1 MRTLWL
7 ANNLT
12 FVFGALLMC
21 FGCFFHITPTEN
33 QKANKK
39 LFLDTSGAVNTF
51 FVETL
56 ALFRN
61 FLCESGFCW
70 TVHTYTYM
78 HTHIHAQIYWN
89 CWSFTFTKSPRSF
102 CPIID
107 LVMTF
112 ALLRWQKIC
121 WNIIVS
127 IISKYLAYFDEIVV
141 NFCHF
146 CTAKFIILLVNSL
159 PSVYESVWKLFT
171 KLNIFFMPKSAP
183 SSSHGSHETYWN
195 ASWTLI
201 FFIFQVR
208 VCYAKTI
215 IIFGV
220 LLLCSL
226 LAFTHWFPLFFSQ
239 FFDIFQPTDE
249 NF

>member
-12 FVFGALLMC
+12 FVFGASLMC
-21 FGCFFHITPTEN
+21 FGCFFYIAPTEN
-33 QKANKK
+33 QIANKK

-61 FLCESGFCW
+61 FLCETGFCW

-78 HTHIHAQIYWN
+78 QNTHTHAQIYWN

-127 IISKYLAYFDEIVV
+127 IISKYLAYFDGIVV

-159 PSVYESVWKLFT
+159 PSVYKSVWKLFFQ
-171 KLNIFFMPKSAP
+171 LYIFFMPKSAP
-183 SSSHGSHETYWN
+183 SSSHGSHETFWN
-195 ASWTLI
+195 GSWTLI
-201 FFIFQVR
+201 F
-208 VCYAKTI
+208 
-215 IIFGV
+215 
-220 LLLCSL
+220 LL
-226 LAFTHWFPLFFSQ
+226 FSKLQ
-239 FFDIFQPTDE
+239 SATQKPS
-249 NF
+249 